1 MHQPDIKFEIW
12 IGCNSGAPA
21 VAKFIQNTV
30 IQPKIGLLCISQESP
45 GRFYEKEKQKK
56 SEVIPPRLFAFLS
69 KIHVVIIL
77 QRQVLASAI
86 TTQWE
91 DYDNNPVM
99 KNEKTRVN
107 RKHLRC
113 FTRLCGRFIYD
124 AFC

>member
-99 KNEKTRVN
+99 KNTRVN